1 MVEFFEEP
9 VVAIAGIAV
18 LVFAALFLLK
28 IYSKLMSRVG

>member
-9 VVAIAGIAV
+9 VMAAAGIAV

-28 IYSKLMSRVG
+28 LYSKLMSRVG